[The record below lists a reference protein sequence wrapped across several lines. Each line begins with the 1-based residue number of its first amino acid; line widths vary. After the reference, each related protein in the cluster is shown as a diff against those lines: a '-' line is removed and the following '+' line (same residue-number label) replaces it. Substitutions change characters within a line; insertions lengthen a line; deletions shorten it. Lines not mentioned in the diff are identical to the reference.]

1 MTNTRPEG
9 QRIAIVAESLY
20 LANLLVLPGIGFLL
34 LLALAFWGREGRA
47 PLAAAHLDQT
57 VRASLWAGLLLI
69 IVISV
74 VMAIAGAGAMYV
86 WTLVILYF
94 IVCHT
99 TLVLLGVFG
108 LAKALAGHCWRYP
121 LVGPP
126 LPGGC
131 PQAKRHV

>member
-1 MTNTRPEG
+1 MKSTRPEG
-9 QRIAIVAESLY
+9 QWIAIAAESLY
-20 LANLLVLPGIGFLL
+20 LANLLILPGIGFLL

-47 PLAAAHLDQT
+47 PLAAAHLEQT
-57 VRASLWAGLLLI
+57 VRASLWAGVLLI

-86 WTLVILYF
+86 WTLAIIYF
-94 IVCHT
+94 IVCHAT
-99 TLVLLGVFG
+99 FVLLGAFG
-108 LAKALAGHCWRYP
+108 LTKALAGYCWRYP

-131 PQAKRHV
+131 PQARRHV

>member
-1 MTNTRPEG
+1 MKSTRPGG
-9 QRIAIVAESLY
+9 QWIAIAAESLY
-20 LANLLVLPGIGFLL
+20 LANLLILPGIGFLL

-47 PLAAAHLDQT
+47 PLAAAHLEQT

-69 IVISV
+69 IVV
-74 VMAIAGAGAMYV
+74 LAVMAIAGAGAMYV

-94 IVCHT
+94 IVCHAA
-99 TLVLLGVFG
+99 LVLLGAFG
-108 LAKALAGHCWRYP
+108 LTKALAGHCWRYP

-131 PQAKRHV
+131 PQARRHV

>member
-74 VMAIAGAGAMYV
+74 VMAIAGAGGMYV

>member
-1 MTNTRPEG
+1 MKSTRPEG

-20 LANLLVLPGIGFLL
+20 LANLLILPGIGFLL

-57 VRASLWAGLLLI
+57 VRASLWAGVLLI
-69 IVISV
+69 IVISA

-108 LAKALAGHCWRYP
+108 LTKALAGHCWRYP
-121 LVGPP
+121 VVGPP

-131 PQAKRHV
+131 PQARRHV